1 MIITLSRKDRV
12 LGKPAVLLLWEASLL
27 PWGTFTSSI
36 GHGLSPPSSHQPR
49 GHPAGWDNQVPI
61 CSLASTLWWEDTHHS
76 TFWPGKVARANA
88 SIQILEKTPLSTQ
101 NSLRAKLLFWKHF
114 IYLFLA
120 VLGLHCYARI
130 FSSCGEWG
138 LLFIAIYRL
147 LIAMASLVE
156 STGVVE
162 SSWTRDQTH
171 ALCFGKQILKHWTT
185 REVPMQVFSN
195 GSWGNEGRDTLMND
209 LNFQVKTREGLF
221 KTYRRDLGGSK
232 SRIQEL

>member
-12 LGKPAVLLLWEASLL
+12 LRKPAVLLLWEASLL

-120 VLGLHCYARI
+120 VPHGVQD
-130 FSSCGEWG
+130 FSSLTELNLCPLQWEHRVLTTEPPGKTQG
-138 LLFIAIYRL
+138 YFNMYIGIYKLMKFASSCRYAQWYTSKDL
-147 LIAMASLVE
+147 TTGFHGINTLIRADLISQWFNNWL
-156 STGVVE
+156 T
-162 SSWTRDQTH
+162 T
-171 ALCFGKQILKHWTT
+171 FLK
-185 REVPMQVFSN
+185 
-195 GSWGNEGRDTLMND
+195 
-209 LNFQVKTREGLF
+209 
-221 KTYRRDLGGSK
+221 
-232 SRIQEL
+232 I